1 VDPVDSGKGPMAVCG
16 NNSDEPSGSV
26 TTELVIHSFSVSR

>member
-16 NNSDEPSGSV
+16 NNSEHLGSV